1 MTRQFLDQLAH
12 ALRMQE
18 RQRGKINAAGYRML
32 DRVAWERYCLCCE
45 LGLGVEAATLVVQH
59 RFEVAR

>member
-12 ALRMQE
+12 AM
-18 RQRGKINAAGYRML
+18 RQKELHRDRLNAAGYRML

-45 LGLGVEAATLVVQH
+45 LGMGTEAATLVFKH